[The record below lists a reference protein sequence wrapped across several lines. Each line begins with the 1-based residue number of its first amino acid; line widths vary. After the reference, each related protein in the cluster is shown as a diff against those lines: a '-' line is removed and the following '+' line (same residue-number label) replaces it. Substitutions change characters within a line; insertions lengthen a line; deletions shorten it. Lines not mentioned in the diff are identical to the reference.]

1 MTQQWRR
8 GLVPAVF
15 AGGCAGVIGL
25 LVSPARGVTLVEHQL
40 FAVGAASLWFGI
52 VLLFYRFRV
61 IRSAATRRNS
71 VSKGLLLALMGALIA
86 LAVYESR

>member
-15 AGGCAGVIGL
+15 VGGCAGVIGL
-25 LVSPARGVTLVEHQL
+25 LVSPARSVTLVEHNL
-40 FAVGAASLWFGI
+40 FAVGAAGLWFGI

-61 IRSAATRRNS
+61 IRSAATGRNA
-71 VSKGLLLALMGALIA
+71 VSTGLLLALVAALIA
-86 LAVYESR
+86 LAVYASR